1 MSNSKIRWSSIAEPE
16 TPPAARV
23 YMWYDESDQIFK
35 IKRDDGVAEP
45 LIGGSIVTNTITLK
59 CLVRNITGATIP
71 KKSAVYINGAS
82 GNRPTINY
90 SQANSES
97 TSSKTFGVT
106 ESDILH
112 NGVGYVVVEG
122 QLQNVDTTMFTEG
135 QLLWLSPTTPGGFT
149 TTKPSAPNHM
159 VFCGYV
165 VRSHPTEGIIEVKIQ
180 NGFELNE
187 LHNVAIDTPTNKQ
200 ALAYDTITALW
211 KNVSLVVDT
220 MAGTQTDVAPS
231 VQSVKTYVANQ
242 IATSNVVEYFQL
254 DASEMLAKAVTLSN
268 TPAIP
273 QYVMLDVIGGGPQV
287 YAEDFSVT
295 GASLSWN
302 GLALDGILSEGDKL
316 RVSYFK

>member
-23 YMWYDESDQIFK
+23 FMWYDETDQIFK

-45 LIGGSIVTNTITLK
+45 LVGGSIVTNTTTLK

-90 SQANSES
+90 SQANAET
-97 TSSKTFGVT
+97 TSSKTFGLV

-122 QLQNVDTTMFTEG
+122 QLSTVNTSMFTEG
-135 QLLWLSPTTPGGFT
+135 QLLWLSPTVAGGLT

-165 VRSHPTEGIIEVKIQ
+165 VRSHPTDGVIEVKIQ

-187 LHNVAIDTPTNKQ
+187 LHNVAINGVTNGQ
-200 ALAYDTITALW
+200 ALIYESATSLW
-211 KNVSLVVDT
+211 KN
-220 MAGTQTDVAPS
+220 QTIS
-231 VQSVKTYVANQ
+231 VPA
-242 IATSNVVEYFQL
+242 SNIYTVEYFTL
-254 DASEMLAKAVTLSN
+254 DSLNISSSSITLSH
-268 TPAIP
+268 TPTSSSS
-273 QYVMLDVIGGGPQV
+273 VTLDVISGSAQMYGSD
-287 YAEDFSVT
+287 YTVT
-295 GASLSWN
+295 INVLSWSLGPLN
-302 GLALDGILSEGDKL
+302 DILDIGDKL
-316 RVSYFK
+316 RVTYTR

>member
-1 MSNSKIRWSSIAEPE
+1 MSDSKIRWSSIAEPE

-23 YMWYDESDQIFK
+23 FMWYDETDQIFK

-45 LIGGSIVTNTITLK
+45 LVGGSIVTNTTTLK

-97 TSSKTFGVT
+97 TSSKTFGLT

-122 QLQNVDTTMFTEG
+122 QLSNVDTTMFTEG
-135 QLLWLSPTTPGGFT
+135 QLLWLSPTTPGGLT

-159 VFCGYV
+159 VFVGYV
-165 VRSHPTEGIIEVKIQ
+165 VRSHPTEGIIETKIQ

-187 LHNVAIDTPTNKQ
+187 LHNVAINGVTNGQ
-200 ALAYDTITALW
+200 ALIYDGATSLW
-211 KNVSLVVDT
+211 KN
-220 MAGTQTDVAPS
+220 QTISIPA
-231 VQSVKTYVANQ
+231 
-242 IATSNVVEYFQL
+242 SNIYTVEYFTL
-254 DASEMLAKAVTLSN
+254 DSLNISSSSITLAHTPTDSTTVT
-268 TPAIP
+268 
-273 QYVMLDVIGGGPQV
+273 LDVISGSAQV
-287 YAEDFSVT
+287 YGEDYFVSANV
-295 GASLSWN
+295 LSWSSTP
-302 GLALDGILSEGDKL
+302 LYDILDIGDKL
-316 RVSYFK
+316 RVTYTR